1 MRSPCTP
8 ATPTAEALLG
18 MADRCVQ
25 CGLCLPRC
33 PTYQAERSEAESPR
47 GRIQYARAVASGQ
60 LPPTTG
66 GDAHLDACLGCGR
79 CEAAC
84 PAGVPYLDLLDGAR
98 ALQRQRRPPGWRQRI
113 AEHLAARPRR
123 FDRLLG
129 AYRLAWPLLPWRP
142 LPRPPAPAAALPA
155 RGATAVFEGCVAR
168 RYEGPAR
175 EALARLAAAIGEPLC
190 APAGQGCCGALHR
203 HAGDPATAD
212 ALAAA
217 NRAAFAGHARV
228 LTLATGCHAAVAGA
242 LAGDGA
248 DPAGHAAASTAAT
261 VEDALAWLA
270 ARAGA
275 LPTLRA
281 STLTVALHRPCSQ
294 AASPAGPAALD
305 ALLARIPGL
314 RVVALPDTGCCGAG
328 GTRALHD
335 PAGAARHAAPLLDAA
350 RAAGADRLLSTNI
363 GCRLHLTP
371 LAGVPVQHPLDFLAE
386 HLP

>member
-8 ATPTAEALLG
+8 ATPTVEALLG

-33 PTYQAERSEAESPR
+33 PTYQVERSEAESPR

-60 LPPTTG
+60 LPPTAG

-84 PAGVPYLDLLDGAR
+84 PAGVPYLDLLDATR
-98 ALQRQRRPPGWRQRI
+98 AQQRQRRAPGWRQRL

-142 LPRPPAPAAALPA
+142 LPRPPAATPALPSA
-155 RGATAVFEGCVAR
+155 GGTAVFEGCVAR

-175 EALARLAAAIGEPLC
+175 AALARLAEAIGEPLC

-217 NRAAFAGHARV
+217 NRAAFAGHATV

-242 LAGDGA
+242 LAGAGA
-248 DPAGHAAASTAAT
+248 DAAAREAAAVATA
-261 VEDALAWLA
+261 EDALAWLA
-270 ARAGA
+270 ARADA
-275 LPTLRA
+275 LPPLRA

-294 AASPAGPAALD
+294 AASPAGAPALA

-314 RVVALPDTGCCGAG
+314 RVVALPDAGCCGAG

-335 PAGAARHAAPLLDAA
+335 AGGAARHAAPLLAA
-350 RAAGADRLLSTNI
+350 TRAAGADRLLSTNI

>member
-8 ATPTAEALLG
+8 ATPTVEALLG

-33 PTYQAERSEAESPR
+33 PTYAVERSEAESPR

-60 LPPTTG
+60 LPPTAG

-84 PAGVPYLDLLDGAR
+84 PAGVPYGALLDAAR
-98 ALQRQRRPPGWRQRI
+98 AGQRQRRAPGWRQRL
-113 AEHLAARPRR
+113 AEGLAARPRR
-123 FDRLLG
+123 FDRVLG
-129 AYRLAWPLLPWRP
+129 AYRAAWPLLPWRP
-142 LPRPPAPAAALPA
+142 LPRPPAAAAPLPA
-155 RGATAVFEGCVAR
+155 TGGSAVFVGCVAR

-175 EALARLAAAIGEPLC
+175 EALARLAAALGEPLC

-217 NRAAFAGHARV
+217 NRAAFAGQARV
-228 LTLATGCHAAVAGA
+228 LTLATGCHAAVADA

-248 DPAGHAAASTAAT
+248 GPRPVVD
-261 VEDALAWLA
+261 DALAWLA
-270 ARAGA
+270 ARAAA
-275 LPTLRA
+275 LPALRA
-281 STLTVALHRPCSQ
+281 SSLAVALHRPCSQ
-294 AASPAGPAALD
+294 SASPAGPAALD

-314 RVVALPDTGCCGAG
+314 RVVALPDAGCCGAG
-328 GTRALHD
+328 GTRALLD
-335 PAGAARHAAPLLDAA
+335 PAGAARHAAPLLDAL